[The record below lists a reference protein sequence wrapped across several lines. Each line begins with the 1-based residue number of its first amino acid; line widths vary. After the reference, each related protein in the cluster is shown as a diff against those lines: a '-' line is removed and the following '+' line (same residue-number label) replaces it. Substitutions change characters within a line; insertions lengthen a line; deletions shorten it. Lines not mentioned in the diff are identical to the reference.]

1 MVEKKLY
8 SKEEKEKFIKK
19 IKGRLDPLDLKK
31 LNINAKMSYDGY
43 ECHDFSK
50 FIEEIQ
56 EKIIDAKSKNGTPKE
71 KGKLFYEVNSN
82 EYDYCKVTYRAILGW
97 IKTQEI
103 ILKIDKSLFALKK
116 ETEYFYSDEM
126 KENQYNKI
134 EKVWKE
140 VKEKF
145 HPVNNKEESRSERTI
160 RRLEEKIIRELRSC
174 LGLLVLSNY
183 VTSEKNFEDLKKID
197 DLLED
202 FKNN

>member
-1 MVEKKLY
+1 
-8 SKEEKEKFIKK
+8 
-19 IKGRLDPLDLKK
+19 
-31 LNINAKMSYDGY
+31 
-43 ECHDFSK
+43 
-50 FIEEIQ
+50 
-56 EKIIDAKSKNGTPKE
+56 
-71 KGKLFYEVNSN
+71 
-82 EYDYCKVTYRAILGW
+82 
-97 IKTQEI
+97 
-103 ILKIDKSLFALKK
+103 
-116 ETEYFYSDEM
+116 M
-126 KENQYNKI
+126 KENQSNKI